1 MKTGFQDYKFFFFK
15 FQASR
20 ADRFEL
26 ENAKLREKLV
36 DLEYLKARMD
46 EVRTENGILAESKT
60 ELEEQLAMKEK
71 QMEAMN
77 QLEKDLLHF
86 KQQIKT
92 LSEVSRIHEARIQS
106 FILWGRSIGFF
117 ILWGRA

>member
-1 MKTGFQDYKFFFFK
+1 M
-15 FQASR
+15 
-20 ADRFEL
+20 
-26 ENAKLREKLV
+26 

-92 LSEVSRIHEARIQS
+92 LSEVSRISQVRIHS
-106 FILWGRSIGFF
+106 SNLGVEHRIIHSLGWSIGLFNLWGGAMDFSALGVEHWI
-117 ILWGRA
+117 IQP